1 MTLHRQYHGALTFFE
16 NTYIYIYA
24 TQGQYT
30 LTASHVTWKFK
41 KSEAVVTAAFGST
54 AVLETFGV
62 LGYDVSGSVAWVGGM
77 VGVSMP
83 VLLMPGRACC

>member
-1 MTLHRQYHGALTFFE
+1 
-16 NTYIYIYA
+16 
-24 TQGQYT
+24 
-30 LTASHVTWKFK
+30 VTWKFK

-83 VLLMPGRACC
+83 VLLMPGRTCC